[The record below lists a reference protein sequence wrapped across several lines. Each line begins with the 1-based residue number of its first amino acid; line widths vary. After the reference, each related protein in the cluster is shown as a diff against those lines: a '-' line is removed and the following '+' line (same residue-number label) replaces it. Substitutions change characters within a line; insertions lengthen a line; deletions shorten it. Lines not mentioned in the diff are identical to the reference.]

1 MIIIHHGPG
10 VQSGIGE
17 YVNELNL
24 TQVKEAYEKLN
35 AEEIRNLCEDLKQ
48 SYPYQNPCLIA
59 GPIDDADPSQLDTLL
74 KIIEEPLP
82 NTPIPILWAND
93 FGAIPNT
100 IRSRCGERYWFDNQ
114 TEHPMLDKA
123 LEFVNALNSKDSYK
137 SFSILKSV
145 DKSKERDFID
155 ALAEAL
161 VVKKQFKLWD
171 TIKPYTLSKRVSRIG
186 LYSLF
191 IELEENK

>member
-1 MIIIHHGPG
+1 
-10 VQSGIGE
+10 
-17 YVNELNL
+17 
-24 TQVKEAYEKLN
+24 
-35 AEEIRNLCEDLKQ
+35 
-48 SYPYQNPCLIA
+48 
-59 GPIDDADPSQLDTLL
+59 
-74 KIIEEPLP
+74 
-82 NTPIPILWAND
+82 
-93 FGAIPNT
+93 
-100 IRSRCGERYWFDNQ
+100 
-114 TEHPMLDKA
+114 MLDKA